1 MSTTPPP
8 PPPSAPPPPAGAAPA
23 TCPNCGAAEP
33 GDVFCEVCGFDFATG
48 TLPAAAPPA
57 PATANPPDEAA
68 APDPVA
74 AAASEWT
81 ALVEADRAWYETNE
95 AMDQG
100 QTVDFPEGRAP
111 VEVPL
116 AGQIVQIGRRGTT
129 EAPPAIDLTEDPGA
143 SRRHANLV
151 AQPDGSWAIVDEG
164 STNGTR
170 VRGGRDPIPG
180 GQAVPLA
187 HGDHI
192 HLGAWTRITLRHEP
206 TAAAARVPGTGTDDP
221 AADPAAGTG
230 AGG

>member
-1 MSTTPPP
+1 MTTTPPP

-33 GDVFCEVCGFDFATG
+33 GDVFCEVCGYDFAAG

-57 PATANPPDEAA
+57 PATANPSGEAA
-68 APDPVA
+68 EPDPVA
-74 AAASEWT
+74 AEASEWT

-95 AMDQG
+95 AMEPGD
-100 QTVDFPEGRAP
+100 TVAFPEGRSP

-116 AGQIVQIGRRGTT
+116 AGQIVQLGRRGTS
-129 EAPPAIDLTEDPGA
+129 APPPGIDLTEDPGA

-170 VRGGRDPIPG
+170 VRGGRDPIPA

-192 HLGAWTRITLRHEP
+192 HVGAWTRITLRHEP
-206 TAAAARVPGTGTDDP
+206 TAAAAQSPGGDDPAVDPGTGT
-221 AADPAAGTG
+221 
-230 AGG
+230 GG